1 MKDKRNL
8 RANSPSGT
16 LQEYNEVT
24 RPELRTVRMSVFA
37 ICLFSLLAQAFF
49 FFPNNNIKRFWM
61 LFSEVIFKLCREC
74 DVRNWFW
81 MWFSV
86 AVVGLF
92 SR

>member
-1 MKDKRNL
+1 VFL
-8 RANSPSGT
+8 LFAFSPSWHK
-16 LQEYNEVT
+16 L
-24 RPELRTVRMSVFA
+24 
-37 ICLFSLLAQAFF
+37 FF
-49 FFPNNNIKRFWM
+49 FFFFFFKNNNIKRLWM
-61 LFSEVIFKLCREC
+61 VFSEVIFKLCREC